1 MSKLVELVS
10 ATLRKNLAARTT
22 WDEPADLYWL
32 ANEGHSMQAYQ
43 FPTPEEGLFELGPP
57 AQVLHAFVH
66 AVSANKT
73 SWRHGSPDN
82 LFAVAFFVEAWAEE
96 FHRDPNDQDP
106 AAAISKAKKGLLP
119 KTHTGRIE
127 QRTIIAADRL
137 GNKYFGYQRRGE
149 TIVIDVTTPADTAIH
164 QHTGTIPH
172 SLSVL
177 IAALA
182 SGTPQ

>member
-10 ATLRKNLAARTT
+10 ATLRENLAARTT

-32 ANEGHSMQAYQ
+32 ANEGHDMQAYR
-43 FPTPEEGLFELGPP
+43 FPTPEEDLFELGPP

-73 SWRHGSPDN
+73 SWQRGSPGN
-82 LFAVAFFVEAWAEE
+82 LFAVAFFAETWAEE

-106 AAAISKAKKGLLP
+106 ATAISKAKKGLLP

-137 GNKYFGYQRRGE
+137 GNKYFGYQRRGDTNE
-149 TIVIDVTTPADTAIH
+149 IVVTTPTDTTIH
-164 QHTGTIPH
+164 QQAGTIPH

-177 IAALA
+177 IAALT
-182 SGTPQ
+182 STHP